1 MFTPSPSLAR
11 LGISAQFLTN
21 GALLASLMPRLPEV
35 KDRFALDDHAF
46 GFLVIAVAVGAL
58 IAAPAAGAVIRRAGA
73 LPTMVVGSV
82 LVGVLVTAAAG
93 APTAMLFVL
102 AMMAAGAADAVV
114 DTAQNLQGLAV
125 QRWKDSTILGSLHAA
140 WSIGATLGGAIGT
153 WAAAASVPL
162 MIHMGINSCIWIVV
176 VVLAAAA
183 ARTPDRFVRR
193 AEEQDPS
200 TASSAPAP
208 RRFLGPAVLTLVA
221 LSLLAIAGTMVE
233 DVANNWSALFTG
245 RELGASPGLAGLA
258 FTLTLTAQVV
268 GRFATDPI
276 SNRVGMHMAAVG
288 GGVLIAA
295 GGLTAALA
303 PSPAVGIAGFMLMG
317 LGCGPLV
324 PAALA
329 GADAIPGLRHGT
341 GVTVLSWSMRIGM
354 LATSPIIGLVSVSAG
369 LRIGLLVTVAGGL
382 VGAAIA
388 FHQGRRVH
396 LS

>member
-35 KDRFALDDHAF
+35 KDRFALDDDAF

-162 MIHMGINSCIWIVV
+162 MIHMGINSCIWVLVV
-176 VVLAAAA
+176 VAAAAA
-183 ARTPDRFVRR
+183 ARTPERFVRDAD
-193 AEEQDPS
+193 AED
-200 TASSAPAP
+200 APAGAAST
-208 RRFLGPAVLTLVA
+208 RRPAGPAVITLLA

-382 VGAAIA
+382 VGAAVA
-388 FHQGRRVH
+388 FHQGRRVR

>member
-46 GFLVIAVAVGAL
+46 GFVVIATAIGAL

-73 LPTMVVGSV
+73 LPTMVAGSI
-82 LVGVLVTAAAG
+82 LVGGLVTAAAG
-93 APTAMLFVL
+93 APTAALFVL

-125 QRWKDSTILGSLHAA
+125 QRWKGSTILGSLHAA
-140 WSIGATLGGAIGT
+140 WSIGAAAGGAIGT

-162 MIHMGINSCIWIVV
+162 LVHMGINSCIWVLVV
-176 VVLAAAA
+176 VAAAAA
-183 ARTPDRFVRR
+183 ARTPERFVRDAD
-193 AEEQDPS
+193 AED
-200 TASSAPAP
+200 APAGAAST
-208 RRFLGPAVLTLVA
+208 RRPAGPAVITLLA

-245 RELGASPGLAGLA
+245 RELGASPGVAGLA

-276 SNRVGMHMAAVG
+276 SSRFGMHAAAVG

-295 GGLTAALA
+295 GGATAALA
-303 PSPAVGIAGFMLMG
+303 SAPVVGIAGFMLMG

-341 GVTVLSWSMRIGM
+341 GVAVLSWSMRIGM

-369 LRIGLLVTVAGGL
+369 LRIGLLVTVVGGL
-382 VGAAIA
+382 VGAAVA
-388 FHQGRRVH
+388 FHQGRRVR